1 MKNDQRLKLRI
12 MGLLTLIMSISFNS
26 VSAIHHPPQKLP
38 NVLFIAIED
47 FNPDHLGCYGGQ
59 ALTPNIDR
67 LAAEGML
74 FRNAYVDVAVCNPSR
89 TALLTGLRPPTSGVY
104 GNSNDWREMALPKI
118 GSTLPQHFKNNG
130 YETVRIGKIFH
141 YQMPHPESWS
151 RELPEQVEG
160 RKFVSA
166 WHKDVVPLLHEIRND
181 DDDN

>member
-89 TALLTGLRPPTSGVY
+89 TALLTGLRPPTSRVY
-104 GNSNDWREMALPKI
+104 GNSND
-118 GSTLPQHFKNNG
+118 
-130 YETVRIGKIFH
+130 
-141 YQMPHPESWS
+141 
-151 RELPEQVEG
+151 
-160 RKFVSA
+160 
-166 WHKDVVPLLHEIRND
+166 
-181 DDDN
+181 